1 MDLLGSFRHIQIRNA
16 TLKEPLMPSPSKR
29 TATIKSLKAEFSA
42 IHAKGEQ
49 STTEDVIRAFAIR
62 AELARLG
69 VSTASGVTWIRNEKL
84 TTI

>member
-1 MDLLGSFRHIQIRNA
+1 
-16 TLKEPLMPSPSKR
+16 MPSPSKR

-49 STTEDVIRAFAIR
+49 STAEDVIRAFAIR

-69 VSTASGVTWIRNEKL
+69 VSTARG
-84 TTI
+84 